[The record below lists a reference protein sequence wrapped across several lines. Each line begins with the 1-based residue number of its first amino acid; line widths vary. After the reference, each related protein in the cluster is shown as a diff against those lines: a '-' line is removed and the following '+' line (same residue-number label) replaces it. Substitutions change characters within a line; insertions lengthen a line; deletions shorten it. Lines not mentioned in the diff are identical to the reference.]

1 MPLKI
6 LTGGARY
13 PHGPMRLLL
22 ATAGAALAL
31 AAPAQA
37 AYAPK
42 VSLTIDP
49 ATANALPAVTSV
61 ITQQQGETASKTVA
75 VTFPK
80 AFQPNFGGLDID
92 ACSRAQEDAKACPPR
107 SQIGTAEATASVVG
121 IPAQLTGTVNFGG
134 PVTVRSFRLIVFL
147 HNDLIGD
154 QKVIGTAELL
164 PGGGARTIFDNLP
177 DTLTTSFKLALA
189 GGSKSLLKNPSTCG
203 DQDVTASFTSQQG
216 EQATGTQKVTI
227 TGCKPIPLRIAD
239 VALTKTRVTF
249 DVNQP
254 GRATVTIKR
263 AKKRVASGAFA
274 LKTAGTAK
282 VKVPKLKPGK
292 YVVAIRFA
300 TDDGRAS
307 SARFTRTLH

>member
-1 MPLKI
+1 
-6 LTGGARY
+6 
-13 PHGPMRLLL
+13 MRLIF

-42 VSLTIDP
+42 VSLTLDP
-49 ATANALPAVTSV
+49 TTANALPAVTSV
-61 ITQQQGETASKTVA
+61 ITQQPDETASKTVA

-107 SQIGTAEATASVVG
+107 SQIGTAEATASVAGV
-121 IPAQLTGTVNFGG
+121 PLQLTGTVNFGG
-134 PVTVRSFRLIVFL
+134 PITVRSFRIIVFL

-154 QKVIGTAELL
+154 QKVVGTAELL
-164 PGGGARTIFDNLP
+164 PGGGARTLFDGLP

-189 GGSKSLLKNPSTCG
+189 GGSKSLLKNPATCG

-216 EQATGTQKVTI
+216 EQATASQKVTI
-227 TGCKPIPLRIAD
+227 TGCKALPLRIQD
-239 VALTKTRVTF
+239 VELSSKRVTF
-249 DVNQP
+249 DVNAP

-263 AKKRVASGAFA
+263 AKKRVASGAFTLA
-274 LKTAGTAK
+274 AAGTAK
-282 VKVPKLKPGK
+282 VKIPKLKPGR
-292 YVVAIRFA
+292 YVVAIKVA
-300 TDDGRAS
+300 TADGRTLS
-307 SARFTRTLH
+307 QRFTRTLR